1 MSLLSLAAL
10 RLGAPTGGRNADGK
24 RRAVDAVPD
33 SSPRDVIPG
42 DLLKLVTDFLAD
54 PSASPVSV
62 CEAIANWC
70 LSHKAP
76 CSDDN
81 VFRLALVA
89 FGGKA
94 PAPGPAPGSF
104 RDWRDLFFWLCT
116 AFTRENMG
124 SIWENLRDGDGVV
137 NSFNG
142 RPAQREPPERVKA
155 LLREAGETSED
166 QRTLDVLVHGM
177 RAYHLRYGGRDG
189 DHCSMTYQEGE
200 RQRQLNW
207 ENNTETSKYARS
219 QRTAFAALWWFLK
232 ARGGGKFELD
242 YYEALDAE
250 LYRLL
255 DRVYR
260 GHPRLAWDAET
271 KKQIEDL
278 LARGASVDFDGI
290 LRKGHP
296 TDDHPFVP
304 VPGGTT
310 YTATTIQ
317 LALLTGNVDLVEML
331 VPDGPMQL
339 TWRGANMA
347 ALARFMVAP
356 GAGKRHMAFL
366 ERMCSAGVE
375 ALLHSEER
383 GGDMRIWEDAD
394 RLVKKLKGIVDKLRA
409 QGKLE
414 LARKVNELRKTKQS
428 YMRKYGFY
436 T

>member
-1 MSLLSLAAL
+1 MSLPLLAAL
-10 RLGAPTGGRNADGK
+10 RRGAPTGGRNADGK

-42 DLLKLVTDFLAD
+42 DLLNLVTDFLAD

-89 FGGKA
+89 FGGNA
-94 PAPGPAPGSF
+94 PAPGPVPGPF
-104 RDWRDLFFWLCT
+104 HNWRDLFFWLCA

-124 SIWENLRDGDGVV
+124 FIWGSLRHP
-137 NSFNG
+137 G
-142 RPAQREPPERVKA
+142 RPAQREPPERIKA

-177 RAYHLRYGGRDG
+177 RAYYISHGRQIG
-189 DHCSMTYQEGE
+189 DHSSVTYRAREH
-200 RQRQLNW
+200 QRQLDW
-207 ENNTETSKYARS
+207 ENNTETSSYARS
-219 QRTAFAALWWFLK
+219 KRTAFEALWWFLK

-242 YYEALDAE
+242 YYDDLDAE

-255 DRVYR
+255 ERMYR

-271 KKQIEDL
+271 KKQIGDL
-278 LARGASVDFDGI
+278 LARGASVDFDGMDGND
-290 LRKGHP
+290 LAG
-296 TDDHPFVP
+296 THPFVP
-304 VPGGTT
+304 VPGSAGGE
-310 YTATTIQ
+310 TATTIQ

-331 VPDGPMQL
+331 VPDGPIQL
-339 TWRGANMA
+339 TWHDANMA
-347 ALARFMVAP
+347 ALARFMAVP
-356 GAGKRHMAFL
+356 GAGKRHVAFL
-366 ERMCSAGVE
+366 ERMCSARVE
-375 ALLHSEER
+375 ALLHARER
-383 GGDMRIWEDAD
+383 LEDASLA
-394 RLVKKLKGIVDKLRA
+394 RIFQGAHSLVKKLKGIVDELRA
-409 QGKLE
+409 QGKPE
-414 LARKVNELRKTKQS
+414 LARKVNELRKTNQD
-428 YMRKYGFY
+428 YMAKYGYY